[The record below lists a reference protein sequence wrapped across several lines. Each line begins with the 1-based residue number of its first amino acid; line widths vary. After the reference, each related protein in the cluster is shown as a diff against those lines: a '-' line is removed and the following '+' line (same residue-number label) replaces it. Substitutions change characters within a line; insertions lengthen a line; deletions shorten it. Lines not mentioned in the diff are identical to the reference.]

1 MLFSILQISANF
13 HFTDCFPKCF
23 FLLLPVCNH
32 SLIVTH
38 HFVKH
43 LYAVSPGISFLF
55 DLPFTFSS
63 LFLHHTVPPLH
74 QSLSFHSISFYSF
87 KIYLLTQ
94 FFFKAHTQKAFEGT
108 CTTLNN
114 QIQNDQHALYMY
126 RDFVPFSLFRLL
138 YLTLRNFKQI
148 GALSHWVCDN
158 HRLLVSI
165 PLAWDCWL
173 CGMTLPPLSSS
184 SRRTIL
190 LRFLHHAFHGIL
202 GVPFTVSTSRSHS
215 FHRFIF
221 PSVHMTH
228 PSISPLFFTT
238 SASLFHTEPFY
249 RAV

>member
-1 MLFSILQISANF
+1 MNERRLKNCIEKASVCNFPFLTISSPCSPPHHQFFSFDLSSPIQFVVISLALVSLTSKMLFFLFLLFISPSRFAFLNLQISANF

-55 DLPFTFSS
+55 NLPFTFSS

-94 FFFKAHTQKAFEGT
+94 FFLKAHTQKAFEGT

-165 PLAWDCWL
+165 PLAWDC
-173 CGMTLPPLSSS
+173 
-184 SRRTIL
+184 
-190 LRFLHHAFHGIL
+190 
-202 GVPFTVSTSRSHS
+202 
-215 FHRFIF
+215 
-221 PSVHMTH
+221 
-228 PSISPLFFTT
+228 
-238 SASLFHTEPFY
+238 
-249 RAV
+249 